1 MIMLFLVK
9 RVIINIKRFL
19 FKDLDQEYIVTY
31 DINYKRNQE
40 LKQLRTELNQKINQ
54 LKETNNLLLEIQIED
69 LTNSYNIKLENIYKN
84 YNSEIIEKINDLYK

>member
-1 MIMLFLVK
+1 MLFLVK